1 MSLILDAGALI
12 AFERGDRTVQAFLER
27 AHTEDIEV
35 RTTTVAVAQ
44 AWRDPARQVAL
55 ARLLRGVDERE
66 LTKARSRAIGVL
78 LARAKRADV
87 VDASLVDAANE
98 GDELLTSDPDDIA
111 KLAEAAGKTLVVT
124 RV

>member
-1 MSLILDAGALI
+1 
-12 AFERGDRTVQAFLER
+12 
-27 AHTEDIEV
+27 
-35 RTTTVAVAQ
+35 
-44 AWRDPARQVAL
+44 VAL